1 MASDDLS
8 LIHDFRTVKNGE
20 IKNIEENNKIIQK
33 LLTKL
38 EKNERLYKQKS
49 TKRKI

>member
-1 MASDDLS
+1 MNFLQHFHIFQLANK
-8 LIHDFRTVKNGE
+8 FNGE

-38 EKNERLYKQKS
+38 EKNNNRVNSKQNN
-49 TKRKI
+49 

>member
-38 EKNERLYKQKS
+38 EKNNNKVNSKQNN
-49 TKRKI
+49 